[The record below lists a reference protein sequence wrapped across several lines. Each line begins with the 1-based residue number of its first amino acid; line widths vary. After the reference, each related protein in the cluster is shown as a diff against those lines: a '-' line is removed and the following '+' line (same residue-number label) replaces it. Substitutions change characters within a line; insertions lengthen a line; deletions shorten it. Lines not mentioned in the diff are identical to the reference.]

1 MNEPDSFIQK
11 HNEQQRKYFEAT
23 IKQTMLPKDTL
34 YLRRHIDE
42 LLKFVNIT
50 PYDIVLEV
58 GCGMGRYTLQIAERG
73 IRIEGMDL
81 TKFLL
86 DKLEDFNNGRY
97 DIPLH
102 CADIIEHPA
111 ELNNRYDVVIG
122 FFTLHHLHDMTAC
135 FKAMARML
143 KPGGTIVFLEP
154 NAFSPLYYI
163 QILITPGMT
172 WKGDGGI
179 INMRKKVIFDSMR
192 KAGLRDIKISRFGFF
207 PPFITN
213 RSWGSKLERTLERIP
228 IWQPFL
234 PFQLVK
240 GQK

>member
-1 MNEPDSFIQK
+1 MVP
-11 HNEQQRKYFEAT
+11 
-23 IKQTMLPKDTL
+23 
-34 YLRRHIDE
+34 
-42 LLKFVNIT
+42 
-50 PYDIVLEV
+50 
-58 GCGMGRYTLQIAERG
+58 LQISLSIQIVPLCISTSFLTIANPSQVLFSPAVAWTEVFLNSSK
-73 IRIEGMDL
+73 IPASSSLGMDL

-97 DIPLH
+97 DIPLY
-102 CADIIEHPA
+102 CADIMEHPD

-122 FFTLHHLHDMTAC
+122 FFTLHHLQDMTAC
-135 FKAMARML
+135 FKAMAQMI

-154 NAFSPLYYI
+154 NAFNPLYYV

-172 WKGDGGI
+172 WAGDGGI

-213 RSWGSKLERTLERIP
+213 RLWGSKLERTLERIP
-228 IWQPFL
+228 IWRRFL